1 MASPALRRPYRR
13 EGEEKRRDDLI
24 AAAMTLVAEGGPE
37 AATVRAIAAR
47 AGVTPGLIRHYFQSK
62 EELTH
67 AAYRQVM
74 EAMTAEAIRASE
86 TVPVDDPVG
95 RLAAFVAAN
104 FRPPVMTP
112 LLVGV
117 WAGYMHLGRNDPVMH
132 EIHESTYLG
141 YRDCLQDLIAAL
153 PRPPDPAR
161 DRREAIACNALIDGL
176 WLEGGSLPD
185 GFAPGEVMR
194 IALDGVAALL
204 GLHFPAEAYADTL
217 QGKTD

>member
-74 EAMTAEAIRASE
+74 DAMTHEAIRAWQRRDGTFYVE
-86 TVPVDDPVG
+86 HFAALVDVG
-95 RLAAFVAAN
+95 VFWQVDFLAA
-104 FRPPVMTP
+104 
-112 LLVGV
+112 G
-117 WAGYMHLGRNDPVMH
+117 
-132 EIHESTYLG
+132 
-141 YRDCLQDLIAAL
+141 QAAL
-153 PRPPDPAR
+153 QWVQHGFPGQV
-161 DRREAIACNALIDGL
+161 EAQ
-176 WLEGGSLPD
+176 
-185 GFAPGEVMR
+185 AP
-194 IALDGVAALL
+194 
-204 GLHFPAEAYADTL
+204 
-217 QGKTD
+217 